1 MFLSCLITAALSVAA
16 PDSTARTVVLSAA
29 ESLRVTVDGPPTG
42 PVVVI
47 IPGLVSPA
55 FAFRRVLPVLADS
68 GVRAIV
74 IEPLGV
80 GWSSHPSD
88 ADYSY
93 SAQAARIAAVLDT
106 LHVSR
111 AVIMGHV
118 GGATIALRL
127 AINHPLL
134 VRGVLL
140 IEGGA
145 LESPS
150 VPGVR
155 SALKY
160 AFVIRLFAG
169 RGRLKKELRKG
180 LIASSGDTTWITDP
194 VIESYTQ
201 GNAGDVGAVLRALKG
216 MQKSV
221 EPDSLIP
228 RLHQIQVPVRLL
240 LGGAAHEGGPAPSRV
255 HTLERRIPDF
265 RWRFVY
271 GSGLHIH
278 EEQPEAVVEELLR
291 LVHGAGP

>member
-1 MFLSCLITAALSVAA
+1 MLLPCLIAAALGVAA
-16 PDSTARTVVLSAA
+16 PDSTARTIVLSPA
-29 ESLRVTVDGPPTG
+29 ESLRVTVEGPVNG

-55 FAFRRVLPVLADS
+55 FAFRKVLPVLADS

-80 GWSSHPSD
+80 GWSSHPGA

-93 SAQAARIAAVLDT
+93 SAQAARVAEVLDT

-127 AINHPLL
+127 AVNHPQL
-134 VRGVLL
+134 VRGMLL
-140 IEGGA
+140 VEGAA
-145 LESPS
+145 LESPA

-155 SALKY
+155 SALKF
-160 AFVIRLFAG
+160 AFLIRLFAG
-169 RGRLKKELRKG
+169 KGRLKKELRKG

-194 VIESYTQ
+194 VIENYTQ
-201 GNAGDVGAVLRALKG
+201 GNAGDIGAVLRALKG
-216 MQKSV
+216 MEKSV
-221 EPDSLIP
+221 EPDSLTP

-240 LGGAAHEGGPAPSRV
+240 LGGAAHEGGPGLGRV
-255 HTLERRIPDF
+255 HALERRLPDF
-265 RWRFVY
+265 KFHFVF

-278 EEQPEAVVEELLR
+278 EEQPQAVVEELLHM
-291 LVHGAGP
+291 VHSAAP

>member
-1 MFLSCLITAALSVAA
+1 MLLSCLLAAALNIAA
-16 PDSTARTVVLSAA
+16 PDSTARTVVLSPA
-29 ESLRVTVDGPPTG
+29 ESLQVTIEGPTDG

-55 FAFRRVLPVLADS
+55 FAFRKVVPVLADS
-68 GVRAIV
+68 GVRVIV

-80 GWSSHPSD
+80 GWSSHPGD

-93 SAQAARIAAVLDT
+93 SAQAARIAAVMDT
-106 LHVSR
+106 LHISH

-127 AINHPLL
+127 VINHPQMVRGILL
-134 VRGVLL
+134 V
-140 IEGGA
+140 EGAA
-145 LESPS
+145 LESAA

-160 AFVIRLFAG
+160 AFLIRLFAG
-169 RGRLKKELRKG
+169 KGRLKKELRKG
-180 LIASSGDTTWITDP
+180 LIASSGDTTWITDS

-201 GNAGDVGAVLRALKG
+201 GNAGNVGAVLRALKG
-216 MQKSV
+216 MQNSV

-228 RLHQIQVPVRLL
+228 RLPQIHVPVRML
-240 LGGAAHEGGPAPSRV
+240 LGGAAHQGGPALSRV
-255 HTLERRIPDF
+255 HLLERRLPDF
-265 RWRFVY
+265 KFHFVF

-278 EEQPEAVVEELLR
+278 EEQPRAVIEELLR
-291 LVHGAGP
+291 LVHTTES